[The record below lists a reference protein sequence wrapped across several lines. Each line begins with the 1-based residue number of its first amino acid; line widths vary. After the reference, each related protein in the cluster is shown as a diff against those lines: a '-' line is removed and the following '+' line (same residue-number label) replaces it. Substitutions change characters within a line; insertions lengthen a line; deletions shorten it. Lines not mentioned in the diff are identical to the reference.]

1 MEQIK
6 PNYFGGA
13 NFEARTVKDI
23 IEPAKSISNKV
34 SVRAALDQM
43 QAQATDSS
51 PVIDQRGE
59 LLGILSKNKMNRNV
73 GGFGHDPKTE
83 PVEAHIEKN
92 NAYCFEDQTIAEAEQ
107 MMLNA
112 KLGEVFVVTREKLL
126 VGTINIEAIAQEG
139 KKLGSRLNSESL
151 RELSHLNTR
160 FSFSPLPS
168 RLCLLCLFSQ
178 KLHSTCPFAHLCRS
192 CPHGSIHSLLPS
204 QLYFDHSHRPVLA
217 PATLAALPST
227 RAISM
232 ILPTDGPGGRISQ
245 RAGETVGMGFYFG
258 AVNTSLIECA

>member
-1 MEQIK
+1 LNPKPMEQIK

-51 PVIDQRGE
+51 PVVDQCGE

-126 VGTINIEAIAQEG
+126 VGTINIEAIA
-139 KKLGSRLNSESL
+139 R
-151 RELSHLNTR
+151 R
-160 FSFSPLPS
+160 
-168 RLCLLCLFSQ
+168 
-178 KLHSTCPFAHLCRS
+178 
-192 CPHGSIHSLLPS
+192 
-204 QLYFDHSHRPVLA
+204 
-217 PATLAALPST
+217 
-227 RAISM
+227 
-232 ILPTDGPGGRISQ
+232 GG
-245 RAGETVGMGFYFG
+245 
-258 AVNTSLIECA
+258 